1 MSLPLLSRS
10 RFDTLLSLV
19 RPPSCNWHD
28 ALIASE
34 RFALS
39 ETQVTQLQDAI
50 WMVYRHYTGTMT
62 KEDKSLIGGQQRQ
75 QFNEYT
81 EKITYKSY

>member
-10 RFDTLLSLV
+10 RFETLLSLV
-19 RPPSCNWHD
+19 RPPSCNWHN

-39 ETQVTQLQDAI
+39 EAQVTQLQEAI

-62 KEDKSLIGGQQRQ
+62 KEDKALIGGQQRH
-75 QFNEYT
+75 QFNEINSVT
-81 EKITYKSY
+81 NYKWY